1 MSEEP
6 RVAIVTGAARGIGAA
21 TARRLAADGMAVAVV
36 DIEESATKETVD
48 AIAAAGGRALGVGAD
63 VSDRAQVEAAVE
75 RIAAELGARPCW
87 STTPACSGTTCCS
100 R

>member
-1 MSEEP
+1 MAEEQ
-6 RVAIVTGAARGIGAA
+6 RVAIVTGRRGASGRHRPAVD
-21 TARRLAADGMAVAVV
+21 ADGLAVAVV
-36 DIEESATKETVD
+36 DIDESATKEVVD

-75 RIAAELGARPCW
+75 RVATELVRQRCGHNAGG
-87 STTPACSGTTCCS
+87 SVTTCSS